1 MDYQQFAANAN
12 IFNNAFLGM
21 PEYSGFVTQPAIA
34 SNQAGKDMK
43 SELNDATKMN
53 QDEIKSQNTN
63 VDTMEKMWG
72 SGSTDNMTYQLN
84 TGYPNFEQQLQ
95 QYQLQLQQQK
105 SNANMNAQNA
115 VSAAQ
120 NIALTNS
127 PWIVANPIQQ
137 QLPQD
142 ASSLVGLGTNANGTS
157 LIQKQ
162 FQLQP
167 QTQQSFSS
175 NSQTSTTNSIT
186 QQSIYPGNMM
196 NGNMTSNPYQLSP
209 QSNYFP
215 MPSQI
220 QGIPCVPPYFPIQML
235 PHGQQQFM
243 PFPPMQLLPYGFP
256 PTSQQF
262 PFFSQLSP
270 QRQALLQQQNIGIPP
285 LQLTKLE
292 PVTQNQQ
299 TVTQNPQPVAQKQPP
314 VTPNQPQVTQNQQL
328 KQTNPVSNVVP
339 TPVQQVTKAAPVKIE
354 PASLVTSTSSSSIT
368 QNESNSSFSDTQPN
382 SQVID
387 STNPSLVESDTKP
400 VKKKGKSAKDQEGSG
415 MPKPALSYSCLI
427 SLALKNSK
435 TGHLSV
441 DQIYQFM
448 CDHFPYFNTAPA
460 GWKNSVRHN
469 LSLNK
474 SFQKI
479 EKPSTNG
486 THHRKGCLWAMTD
499 TKISQL
505 GKEVRKWASKDPA
518 AVTRAMK
525 NPEDLEELKLGN
537 CVKEYQTKSQK
548 HDRQIESV
556 QIVVD
561 TGPQV
566 YGSEISEDSNDVSA
580 TNTIEES
587 ALEMNANTPQ
597 EDHIDV
603 GSNELS
609 ASQSTLVAMSAETN
623 PSIQF
628 PSVITCTKTPMLAPT
643 NAATS
648 SVSGAQTIAT
658 PHDMTQPALYR
669 TILPTNY
676 VNITPSMIQ
685 AIKVGNT
692 KINAQDFVPMQ
703 TFGQQSFFTIPRSTN

>member
-1 MDYQQFAANAN
+1 
-12 IFNNAFLGM
+12 
-21 PEYSGFVTQPAIA
+21 
-34 SNQAGKDMK
+34 
-43 SELNDATKMN
+43 
-53 QDEIKSQNTN
+53 
-63 VDTMEKMWG
+63 MEKIWG
-72 SGSTDNMTYQLN
+72 SGNTDNMAYQLN
-84 TGYPNFEQQLQ
+84 PGYPNFEQQLQ
-95 QYQLQLQQQK
+95 HYQLQLQQQK

-115 VSAAQ
+115 VSGAQ

-142 ASSLVGLGTNANGTS
+142 ASSLVGLGANANGTS

-162 FQLQP
+162 FQLP
-167 QTQQSFSS
+167 SQTQQALPS
-175 NSQTSTTNSIT
+175 NSQKSTTDSIT
-186 QQSIYPGNMM
+186 QQSIYPGNVM
-196 NGNMTSNPYQLSP
+196 NGNVTSNPYQLSP

-256 PTSQQF
+256 PTSQQY

-292 PVTQNQQ
+292 PVTQSQQ
-299 TVTQNPQPVAQKQPP
+299 TVTQNPQQVTQNQPP
-314 VTPNQPQVTQNQQL
+314 VTQNQQL
-328 KQTNPVSNVVP
+328 KQTNPVQNVVP
-339 TPVQQVTKAAPVKIE
+339 APVQHVTQAAPVKIE
-354 PASLVTSTSSSSIT
+354 LTSHVTSTSSSSIT
-368 QNESNSSFSDTQPN
+368 QNEANSSFSDTQPN

-400 VKKKGKSAKDQEGSG
+400 VKKKGKSSKDQEGSG

-561 TGPQV
+561 TGSQL
-566 YGSEISEDSNDVSA
+566 YESEISEDSNDVSA
-580 TNTIEES
+580 TNTTEDS
-587 ALEMNANTPQ
+587 ALEMNANTPK
-597 EDHIDV
+597 DDRIDV
-603 GSNELS
+603 VSNELS
-609 ASQSTLVAMSAETN
+609 ASQSTLVAMSADTN

-628 PSVITCTKTPMLAPT
+628 PSVITCTKTPILAPT
-643 NAATS
+643 NATTS
-648 SVSGAQTIAT
+648 SVSAAQTIAN
-658 PHDMTQPALYR
+658 PQDMTQTALYR

-676 VNITPSMIQ
+676 VNITLSMIQ